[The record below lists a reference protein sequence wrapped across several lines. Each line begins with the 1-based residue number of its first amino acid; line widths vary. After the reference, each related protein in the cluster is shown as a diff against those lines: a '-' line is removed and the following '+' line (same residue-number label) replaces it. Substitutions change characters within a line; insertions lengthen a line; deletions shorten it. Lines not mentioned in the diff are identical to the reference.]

1 MYFCFSYPHESQL
14 AIIELLKIMKTILV
28 SLATLLSTTTMFAQ
42 VGINTDTPRGA
53 IEVNGDMVSNQL
65 IFPKNLTPVE
75 ADIKKSYNLL
85 VQNTV
90 TNNIEILDV
99 RTTDNTGI
107 AALVTFE
114 LIAPNGDWV
123 ESFNTRI
130 DATKYALVVLSGYF
144 SENITGSTTTS
155 ALPGVGAKV
164 VNNEWTLNAD
174 YPALNSTVT
183 NGTQK
188 WVITCSIFPKTYV
201 KILPEQTVNMN
212 NSGINLNEGG
222 TPILN

>member
-1 MYFCFSYPHESQL
+1 
-14 AIIELLKIMKTILV
+14 MKTILV

-42 VGINTDTPRGA
+42 VGINTDIPRGA
-53 IEVNGDMVSNQL
+53 LEVNGDMVSNQL
-65 IFPKNLTPVE
+65 IFPKNLAPVE
-75 ADIKKSYNLL
+75 VDIKKSYNLL

-114 LIAPNGDWV
+114 LVSPNGDWV
-123 ESFNTRI
+123 EEFNTMI

-144 SENITGSTTTS
+144 SVDVTGDANTS

-164 VNNEWTLNAD
+164 MNNKWVLNAD
-174 YPALNSTVT
+174 YPSFANIVT
-183 NGTQK
+183 TETKK
-188 WVITCSIFPKTYV
+188 WTITCSIFPKSYV
-201 KILPEQTVNMN
+201 KILPEQTVDMKNLET
-212 NSGINLNEGG
+212 NLNSGG